1 VWVYVF
7 AVGAALLFAVGSVVQ
22 QRVAFDAPPGK
33 SLKLS
38 LLFWLFRQPVWLI
51 GVLTAALGN
60 GLSASALAAGSV
72 ALVQPLLVVRLLF
85 AVPLSA
91 VWARQRLIVR
101 DWLGM
106 FAVAGGLAAFIA
118 IGRPQQEK
126 GPGTAF
132 LPWVISA
139 SVVVAGVVLLV
150 TVARRLPPQIQAPL
164 LGGGAG
170 VLYGMQSGLMHV
182 VVHQMSTSGLLPVFT
197 NPMTYGI
204 VLCSVVGTVLN
215 QSAYEM
221 APLAASY
228 PTLAAIEPLAGI
240 GVGLGV
246 LGGVLAFGVLPIAVE
261 AAGLA
266 VMTLGIYLL
275 ATSPLV
281 SSSKEEMWWRMVEER
296 TAALERDLAH
306 RIGRMRHQLDDAGNR
321 GSDDHRRRS
330 LLERVTV
337 ELEEATACVQSL
349 SELNEQAL
357 TEAEHRKGEAT
368 TARLAE
374 HDRLMARYSGQLCER
389 EEALRNDLDE
399 LGRHYE
405 RLAA

>member
-1 VWVYVF
+1 MWVYVF
-7 AVGAALLFAVGSVVQ
+7 AVGAALLFGLGSVIQ

-38 LLFWLFRQPVWLI
+38 LLFWCFRQPVWLI

-72 ALVQPLLVVRLLF
+72 ALVQPLLVVRLVF
-85 AVPLSA
+85 AIPLSA
-91 VWARQRLIVR
+91 VWDRQRISLR
-101 DWLGM
+101 DWGGI

-126 GPGTAF
+126 GSGTAF

-139 SVVVAGVVLLV
+139 AVIVVAIVLLV
-150 TVARRLPPQIQAPL
+150 TLARRLVPQVQAPL
-164 LGGGAG
+164 LGAGAG
-170 VLYGMQSGLMHV
+170 VLYGTQSGLMHV
-182 VVHQMSTSGLLPVFT
+182 VVHQMGTDGLAAVFA

-204 VLCSVVGTVLN
+204 VICSVVGTVLT

-221 APLAASY
+221 APLAGSY
-228 PTLAAIEPLAGI
+228 PALASIEPLAGI
-240 GVGLGV
+240 GISLGV
-246 LGGVLAFGVLPIAVE
+246 LGGALSFGPLPVAIE

-266 VMTLGIYLL
+266 VMIVGIYLL

-296 TAALERDLAH
+296 TAELERDLGHRLRGVRHHVAH
-306 RIGRMRHQLDDAGNR
+306 ADRVGPADP
-321 GSDDHRRRS
+321 HRAT
-330 LLERVTV
+330 LLQRVTAM
-337 ELEEATACVQSL
+337 LGEATDCLQEL
-349 SELNEQAL
+349 SQLNEQVL
-357 TEAEHRKGEAT
+357 SEAEHRKGEAT

-374 HDRLMARYSGQLCER
+374 HDRLMARYSTQLCER
-389 EEALRNDLDE
+389 EESLRAELE
-399 LGRHYE
+399 GLGRDYR